1 MEACLQ
7 DVLQQIGVRPVVAE
21 EMPVCPTR
29 TDCDKTLPNGG
40 QWLAPIWSAI
50 MEMLPL

>member
-29 TDCDKTLPNGG
+29 ADGDKTLPNGV
-40 QWLAPIWSAI
+40 QWLASLWSAI
-50 MEMLPL
+50 MEMQPL